1 MNFGYDGAT
10 SSFRHYNNENRAEGK
25 EGDVAP
31 LKSNSNRK
39 PWSIAHIIKTFADK
53 HGIVRTIKLRLGDAA
68 GADEREWVWP
78 ITEILLRFFA
88 LLSIVPDREHWKI
101 ENIGKL
107 PSNFGGFR

>member
-1 MNFGYDGAT
+1 MMGQGVHSDIIRT
-10 SSFRHYNNENRAEGK
+10 KIEHK
-25 EGDVAP
+25 ERKGDVTP
-31 LKSNSNRK
+31 LKSNFNRK
-39 PWSIAHIIKTFADK
+39 PSISISIAHIIKTFPDK